1 MIQINHLHKKFGTN
15 EVLKG
20 ISLNIEQGETVTIL
34 GPSGSGKSTLLRC
47 LNLLEI
53 PTSGTIQIDDLSFT
67 APKIPKKTTLEVR
80 RNTAMVFQNYNL
92 FNNLNVIDNITS
104 ALITVQKKTKQEAT
118 TIARDLLEKVG
129 LLEKELAYPHSLSGG
144 QKQRIA
150 IARALALN
158 PKVILF
164 DEPTSA
170 LDPELVDEVLNVIR
184 NVVKQ
189 KITAIIVTHELDF
202 ASNVSDRVVL
212 MDKGVI
218 VEQNNAHDFFHNPQH
233 ERTKKF
239 LEKFKADPIEY
250 YL

>member
-1 MIQINHLHKKFGTN
+1 MIKIENLYKSFGHL

-20 ISLNIEQGETVTIL
+20 INLDIQPGETVTIL

-47 LNLLEI
+47 LNLLEV
-53 PTSGTIQIDDLSFT
+53 PTEGTIHIDHIVYT
-67 APKIPKKTTLEVR
+67 APKIPQKTTLDIR

-92 FNNLNVIDNITS
+92 FNNLKVIDNITE
-104 ALITVQKKTKQEAT
+104 ALVTVHRQSKKDAEKVAK
-118 TIARDLLEKVG
+118 DLLEKVG
-129 LLEKELAYPHSLSGG
+129 LAEKSNEYPYSLSGG

-150 IARALALN
+150 IARALALS

-170 LDPELVDEVLNVIR
+170 LDPELVDEVLKVIQT
-184 NVVKQ
+184 VVKE
-189 KITAIIVTHELDF
+189 KITAIIVTHELEF
-202 ASNVSDRVVL
+202 AYNVSDRVVL

-218 VEQNNAHDFFHNPQH
+218 VEQNNAKEFFNNPQH

-239 LEKFKADPIEY
+239 LEKFNPEIEY
-250 YL
+250 FL

>member
-1 MIQINHLHKKFGTN
+1 MIKVEGLNKKFGSN
-15 EVLKG
+15 EVLKQIDLDIG
-20 ISLNIEQGETVTIL
+20 KGETITIL

-53 PTSGTIQIDDLSFT
+53 PTKGTVTIDDVTYT
-67 APKIPKKTTLEVR
+67 APKISKKTTLQMR
-80 RNTAMVFQNYNL
+80 RKTAMVFQSYNL
-92 FNNLNVIDNITS
+92 FENMTVLQNIIE
-104 ALITVQKKTKQEAT
+104 ALVTVQKQSKKEALRT
-118 TIARDLLEKVG
+118 AYDLLDKVG
-129 LLEKELAYPHSLSGG
+129 LREKENAYPHSLSGG

-170 LDPELVDEVLNVIR
+170 LDPELVDEVLNVIKT
-184 NVVKQ
+184 VVKQ
-189 KITAIIVTHELDF
+189 KITAVIVTHEMEF
-202 ASNVSDRVVL
+202 ASQVSDRVIL
-212 MDKGVI
+212 MDQGVI
-218 VEQNNAHDFFHNPQH
+218 VEQNTAKEFFNHPQQ

-239 LEKFKADPIEY
+239 LAKFNRQLEY

>member
-1 MIQINHLHKKFGTN
+1 MIKIENLHKKFGHL

-20 ISLNIEQGETVTIL
+20 IDLEINKGETITIL

-47 LNLLEI
+47 LNLLEV
-53 PTSGTIQIDDLSFT
+53 PTEGTVTIDDISYT
-67 APKIPKKTTLEVR
+67 APKISKKTTLAVR

-92 FNNLNVIDNITS
+92 FNNLSVIDNITE
-104 ALITVQKKTKQEAT
+104 ALVTVHKRPKNEAKE
-118 TIARDLLEKVG
+118 IALELLGKVG
-129 LLEKELAYPHSLSGG
+129 LKDKEKVYPYSLSGG

-184 NVVKQ
+184 DVVKQ
-189 KITAIIVTHELDF
+189 KITAVIVTHELEF

-218 VEQNNAHDFFHNPQH
+218 VEQNTAREFFYNPKE

-239 LEKFKADPIEY
+239 LEKFKPDVDY
-250 YL
+250 YI

>member
-1 MIQINHLHKKFGTN
+1 MIKIEDLHKQFGKN

-20 ISLNIEQGETVTIL
+20 IDLTIQQGETVTIL

-47 LNLLEI
+47 LNLLEV
-53 PTSGTIQIDDLSFT
+53 PTSGTIHLDELSYT
-67 APKIPKKTTLEVR
+67 APKISKKTTLAVR
-80 RNTAMVFQNYNL
+80 RSSAMVFQNYNL
-92 FNNLNVIDNITS
+92 FNNLSVIDNITE
-104 ALITVQKKTKQEAT
+104 ALITVQKHSKKEAVR
-118 TIARDLLEKVG
+118 IARDLLEKVG
-129 LLEKELAYPHSLSGG
+129 LLEKENDYPHSLSGG

-170 LDPELVDEVLNVIR
+170 LDPELVDEVLQVIR

-189 KITAIIVTHELDF
+189 KITAIIVTHELEF
-202 ASNVSDRVVL
+202 AHNVSDRVVL

-218 VEQNNAHDFFHNPQH
+218 VEENNAKDFFRAPQH

-239 LEKFKADPIEY
+239 LEKYRPDPIEY